1 MTKKIEFRVKPV
13 TRYIVTRFESEMSE
27 TSEYDRDSVGVSS
40 FGEYDNEAKA
50 RVIAESLLNLE
61 MKNNRDWKHTGMYE
75 LEIY

>member
-13 TRYIVTRFESEMSE
+13 TRYIVTRFESEMNE
-27 TSEYDRDSVGVSS
+27 DDRDSFGVSS
-40 FGEYDNEAKA
+40 FGEYENEGKA